1 MKSEPQIVE
10 GSFGGFFSPEAIE
23 SAIKIG
29 SLVKSNKRNDGESLM
44 EYTQRLREM
53 ACVGG
58 GDR

>member
-10 GSFGGFFSPEAIE
+10 GSFGKFFSPEGIE

-29 SLVKSNKRNDGESLM
+29 SLVKSNKRKDGESLM

-58 GDR
+58 AK

>member
-10 GSFGGFFSPEAIE
+10 GRFGGFFSPEEIE
-23 SAIKIG
+23 SNLAIG
-29 SLVKSNKRNDGESLM
+29 SLVKSNKRKDGESLM

-58 GDR
+58 AK